1 MTLPREATPIE
12 ISAKVRGFC
21 ESIACEEQPMFV
33 AVQPTDGS
41 VPGDSLGNVA
51 RLVAQFGGGSMLG
64 WSITERSRIDLRAE
78 LYAIWKTSTGE
89 LVDVTPRSDGAK
101 QTLFLPDARQTADGR
116 GASVRVQPWA
126 HWREIQ
132 DFLAAEDR
140 LKKLRPIDP
149 ETEDASQ
156 HVRVQAEWKRAVQ
169 ALEKRLVRAT

>member
-1 MTLPREATPIE
+1 MTLPREATPTE
-12 ISAKVRGFC
+12 ISAKVQEFC
-21 ESIACEEQPMFV
+21 CSIVPEGQPMFV

-51 RLVAQFGGGSMLG
+51 RLVAQFGGSSVLG
-64 WSITERSRIDLRAE
+64 WSITERSRIDFRAQ
-78 LYAIWKTSTGE
+78 LHAIWKSTTGE
-89 LVDVTPRSDGAK
+89 LLDITPRPDGAK
-101 QTLFLPDARQTADGR
+101 QTLFLPDAKQTAEGR

-149 ETEDASQ
+149 ETEDASE

-169 ALEKRLVRAT
+169 ALEKRLARAS